1 MKKNIILL
9 AALAFVCAG
18 CISINASKDLQE
30 EVEQLKKDVAEL
42 QQAVGIQHVEQA
54 DKSSTESAADKS
66 EPKAEKQTSTAKSEP
81 KAENQAAS
89 VSNEQRAIQAVEYC
103 LKMYKSDLKYD
114 KISSVPK
121 SDGTIDVIIDY
132 KHLGDIRHT
141 YYNVSVYKNGECC
154 VNNISGLYVGDFPH
168 GDKFSIQ

>member
-9 AALAFVCAG
+9 AVLALVCAG
-18 CISINASKDLQE
+18 CIRINESKDLQE

-42 QQAVGIQHVEQA
+42 QQAVGIQPVEQT

-66 EPKAEKQTSTAKSEP
+66 EPKAENQT
-81 KAENQAAS
+81 AS
-89 VSNEQRAIQAVEYC
+89 VCNEQKAIQAVEYC
-103 LKMYKSDLKYD
+103 LKMYKPDLKYD
-114 KISSVPK
+114 NIRAVPK

-132 KHLGDIRHT
+132 KWISGIEHT
-141 YYNVSVYKNGECC
+141 YYNVSIYKSGECR
-154 VNNISGLYVGDFPH
+154 VNDISGFYEGRFPY

>member
-9 AALAFVCAG
+9 AVLALVCAG
-18 CISINASKDLQE
+18 CIRINESKDMQE

-42 QQAVGIQHVEQA
+42 QKAVGIQSVEQ
-54 DKSSTESAADKS
+54 TEMCSDDKS
-66 EPKAEKQTSTAKSEP
+66 EPKGGKQTATVKSEP
-81 KAENQAAS
+81 KAENQATS
-89 VSNEQRAIQAVEYC
+89 VSNEQRAIQAIEYC
-103 LKMYKSDLKYD
+103 LKMYKSELKYD

-121 SDGTIDVIIDY
+121 SDGTIDVIVDY

-154 VNNISGLYVGDFPH
+154 VNRISGWYEANFPY